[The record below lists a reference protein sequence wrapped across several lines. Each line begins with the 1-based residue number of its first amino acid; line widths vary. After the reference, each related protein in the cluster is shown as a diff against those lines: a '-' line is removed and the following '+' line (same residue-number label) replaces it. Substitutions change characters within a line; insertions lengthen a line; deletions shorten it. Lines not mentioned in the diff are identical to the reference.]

1 MAVRRRPVS
10 TSKDESTEERTS
22 PRVSRS
28 SSVGRGWGSPASS
41 SSTSEAKR
49 ETVRASYLA
58 VGKEKQIIHF
68 LDDQPAVRFTR
79 HYVGNRYQ
87 NCPQSLGVLDDT
99 ELKCPLCEKGHTPNP
114 AYMINVINVSDSS
127 ETDARSWTTRTFTFG
142 KEVHDQLLSFLE
154 EDKYDPI
161 NQEKWYWHVYQV
173 GGGNDRKS
181 TKLMP
186 LKARDIE
193 DDYGIIPLS
202 ENELDECMGTLYDET
217 SIFTPY
223 VSVLAKIAATLD

>member
-10 TSKDESTEERTS
+10 TSKDEASEGSST

-28 SSVGRGWGSPASS
+28 GSVNRGWGSPASS
-41 SSTSEAKR
+41 SSTTEAKR
-49 ETVRASYLA
+49 EGVRAPYLA
-58 VGKEKQIIHF
+58 VSKEKQIFHF
-68 LDDQPAVRFTR
+68 LEDAPSVRFSR
-79 HYVGNRYQ
+79 HYVGGRYQ
-87 NCPQSLGVLDDT
+87 NCPESLGVLDGTD
-99 ELKCPLCEKGHTPNP
+99 LKCPLCENGHVPNP

-127 ETDARSWTTRTFTFG
+127 ETDARKWSTRTFTFG

-154 EDKYDPI
+154 EEKYQPI
-161 NQEKWYWHVYQV
+161 DQEKWYWHVYQV
-173 GGGNDRKS
+173 GGGNERKS

-202 ENELDECMGTLYDET
+202 EGELDECANTLYDEK

-223 VSVLAKIAATLD
+223 VSVLAKLAATLN